1 LKGLAYLLPNDHIT
15 QIKDVFHD
23 GLHIKSQKLR
33 IEQRHFKW
41 LKFSKEKD
49 RKLQKMKLEIKNME
63 LELKLKEIEMDI
75 RLNRI

>member
-23 GLHIKSQKLR
+23 GLNIKSQKLR

-49 RKLQKMKLEIKNME
+49 RKL
-63 LELKLKEIEMDI
+63 
-75 RLNRI
+75 